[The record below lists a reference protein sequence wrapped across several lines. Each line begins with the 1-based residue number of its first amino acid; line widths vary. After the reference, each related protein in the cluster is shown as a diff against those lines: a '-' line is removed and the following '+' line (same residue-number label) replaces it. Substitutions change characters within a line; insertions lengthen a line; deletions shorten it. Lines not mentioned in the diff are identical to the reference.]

1 MNDAAGRSTVEA
13 LSVRALSRAFDSGP
27 DVLDKVTLSV
37 SRGEIF
43 GIIGPNGSGK
53 TTLLKIMA
61 GILKPDRGDVSVL
74 GRPLGAFGA
83 RERGRLIAYVPQE
96 SPMTFPFTV
105 EEVVLMGRYPH
116 SGRLGFESSR
126 DREAARWALDITET
140 TRFRHRP
147 MGDLSGG
154 ERQRVVIA
162 RTLAQEP
169 SILLLD
175 EPTSFLD
182 IRHQVRIHHLLLRL
196 RKEKGIT
203 VISVLHDLTM
213 ASTYFDRLSL
223 LAAGRIRETGPPS
236 KVIRYQLIK
245 ECYGTD
251 VYIDINSVTGRPYI
265 IPLAETESRSEES
278 DISSEADGD

>member
-1 MNDAAGRSTVEA
+1 MVEPERKQSGAAVE
-13 LSVRALSRAFDSGP
+13 VQALSRSFCPGTP
-27 DVLDKVTLSV
+27 VLDCVSLSV

-53 TTLLKIMA
+53 TTLLKMMA
-61 GILKPDRGDVSVL
+61 GLMIPDEGEVL
-74 GRPLGAFGA
+74 LLDRPIGSYTP
-83 RERGRLIAYVPQE
+83 RERGSLIAYVPQE

-105 EEVVLMGRYPH
+105 EEVVLMGRFPH
-116 SGRLGFESSR
+116 SGRLGFETAQ
-126 DREAARWALDITET
+126 DREVARWALDITET
-140 TRFRHRP
+140 DRFRHRP
-147 MGDLSGG
+147 MADLSGG

-182 IRHQVRIHHLLLRL
+182 IRHQVRIHRLLLRL

-223 LAAGRIRETGPPS
+223 LALGRIRETGPPS
-236 KVIRYQLIK
+236 RVIRYQLIK
-245 ECYGTD
+245 ECYETD
-251 VYIDINSVTGRPYI
+251 VYIDVNSVTGRPYI
-265 IPLAETESRSEES
+265 IPLAESGPP
-278 DISSEADGD
+278 DDGASPSGAPAGD